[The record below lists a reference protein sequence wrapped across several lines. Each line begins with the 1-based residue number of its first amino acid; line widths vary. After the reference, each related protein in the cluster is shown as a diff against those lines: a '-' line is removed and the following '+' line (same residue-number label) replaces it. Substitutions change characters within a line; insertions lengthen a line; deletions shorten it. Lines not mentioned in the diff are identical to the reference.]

1 MNLENILEMPQVTVE
16 GDELEPSVRAKSKAV
31 AEIIFKLMS
40 KRPLWSYKLRG
51 SVLKIYEA
59 GELLGKV
66 GILFT
71 EYRIASPRIGAKMQ
85 RARKFISTSSEDRV
99 IQTVIKNFYPKT
111 ATEVLDDARFV
122 HSIMECDEPWL
133 VNANAYFSAL
143 VNKVEECMAK
153 DILAFKPYIEDSF
166 SFTDDQLL
174 AYAEEKRRV
183 NKLKYLSRNGS
194 SEGYRV
200 VEMANNKLAIHNH
213 ATDAMYFADE
223 IPSPLKAKYG
233 MLKMGE
239 YDHFYMDVGIKTKS
253 TSEGAQQT
261 TYYIQETSD
270 E

>member
-16 GDELEPSVRAKSKAV
+16 GDEQSNSVRTKSKAV

-51 SVLKIYEA
+51 SILEIYQA
-59 GELLGKV
+59 GEYLGKV
-66 GILFT
+66 SILFT
-71 EYRIASPRIGAKMQ
+71 EYRIASHRIEAKMQ
-85 RARKFISTSSEDRV
+85 RTRKFISTSSEDRV

-111 ATEVLDDARFV
+111 ATEVLDNASPTYR
-122 HSIMECDEPWL
+122 IMSCDEPWL
-133 VNANAYFSAL
+133 DNANTYFSAL

-174 AYAEEKRRV
+174 TYAEEKRRV
-183 NKLKYLSRNGS
+183 SKLKYLFKNGS

-200 VEMANNKLAIHNH
+200 VEMDSNKLAIHNH
-213 ATDAMYFADE
+213 ATGAMYFADE

>member
-16 GDELEPSVRAKSKAV
+16 GDEQSNSVRTKSKAV

-51 SVLKIYEA
+51 SVLEIYEA

-71 EYRIASPRIGAKMQ
+71 EYRIANHRIEAKME
-85 RARKFISTSSEDRV
+85 RSRKFIQTSSEDRV
-99 IQTVIKNFYPKT
+99 IQTVIKNFYPRT
-111 ATEVLDDARFV
+111 PDEIISGVMPTRHLISR
-122 HSIMECDEPWL
+122 DEPL
-133 VNANAYFSAL
+133 LKDAEQVFASLAH
-143 VNKVEECMAK
+143 KITEHMTK

-166 SFTDDQLL
+166 SFSDEQLL
-174 AYAEEKRRV
+174 QYAEERQRIDKVKSLRLYGD
-183 NKLKYLSRNGS
+183 NS
-194 SEGYRV
+194 GYRV
-200 VEMANNKLAIHNH
+200 IEMPTGKLVIHNH
-213 ATDAMYFADE
+213 ATDAKYFADE
-223 IPSPLKAKYG
+223 VPTPLKAKYG

-239 YDHFYMDVGIKTKS
+239 YDHFYIDVGIKTGS